1 PAKRTHDQHRTRP
14 PARRYLEQAGLAVL
28 PGGSYYG
35 LARAD
40 YEKAVLSDLSN
51 CTAFVQLLGPEL
63 GRSLGDV
70 PDGFGWLQYE
80 LAKQQRR
87 PILQWRSPDL
97 KDLDDVEDERQ
108 KRLLETAEAMPFE
121 EFKRK
126 IVQILSKDE
135 SKPPPRPSFI
145 FINCDAVDTDQADDI
160 GQHLGGDVDWE
171 PLSSEENPKP
181 KELEESTESNLIDC
195 DAFFIVSG
203 MARPGWVRDKIQL
216 YRKLGP
222 RRSKDPQVLAVV
234 QAG

>member
-1 PAKRTHDQHRTRP
+1 
-14 PARRYLEQAGLAVL
+14 
-28 PGGSYYG
+28 
-35 LARAD
+35 
-40 YEKAVLSDLSN
+40 
-51 CTAFVQLLGPEL
+51 
-63 GRSLGDV
+63 V

-97 KDLDDVEDERQ
+97 KELDDVEDQRQ

-135 SKPPPRPSFI
+135 SNPPPRPSFI
-145 FINCDAVDTDQADDI
+145 FINCDAVDTDRADDI

-171 PLSSEENPKP
+171 RPLYEENPKA
-181 KELEESTESNLIDC
+181 KQLQESIESNLIDC
-195 DAFFIVSG
+195 DGLFIVFG
-203 MARPGWVRDKIQL
+203 MARPGWVRDQIQL
-216 YRKLGP
+216 YRKLRP

-234 QAG
+234 QAGPEPRELKGFGLAGLKIIQLADVPSVIRPAGTP